1 MYLVRLA
8 GTPNSSGMQWFG
20 FQGKIHESFSIS
32 LSSLS
37 LSLQSA
43 REVKA
48 AIEDLLR
55 EKFSC
60 DDITVQSADEYHC
73 HQRNK
78 VSHLRANVSTYFAKE
93 RVEQFYSYLK
103 TEKILLFHGTVEV
116 SEDDSVSTPEPSS
129 HPMIYMYAFIVVLF
143 CVVMFFIVA
152 IVLMI
157 KKYRKKV
164 FK

>member
-1 MYLVRLA
+1 M
-8 GTPNSSGMQWFG
+8 N
-20 FQGKIHESFSIS
+20 HS
-32 LSSLS
+32 LSLCF

-60 DDITVQSADEYHC
+60 DNITVQSADEYHC

-78 VSHLRANVSTYFAKE
+78 LSILRANVSTFYAKE

-103 TEKILLFHGTVEV
+103 TEKILLFHGNVEV
-116 SEDDSVSTPEPSS
+116 SEDETVATPEPSS
-129 HPMIYMYAFIVVLF
+129 HPMIYMYAFIAVLF
-143 CVVMFFIVA
+143 CVIVFFIIA
-152 IVLMI
+152 IVLVI
-157 KKYRKKV
+157 KKYRKKA